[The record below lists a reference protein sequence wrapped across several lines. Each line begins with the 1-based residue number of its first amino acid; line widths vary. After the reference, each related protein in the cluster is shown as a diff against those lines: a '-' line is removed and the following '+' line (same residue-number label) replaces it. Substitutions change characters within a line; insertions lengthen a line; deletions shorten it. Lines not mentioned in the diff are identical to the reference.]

1 MINRNMRKNKY
12 SSRELGFTIV
22 ETIVVIA
29 VFTLVI
35 TAIMSSILYFYKSN
49 TMTLEQAY
57 AINSARKG
65 IEFMAR
71 DIREAIYSDE
81 GAYPIISIG
90 ANSFYF
96 YSDID
101 RDDNVERIRYFIDG
115 TDLKK
120 GLTEPFGD
128 PPEYLDNNETISVIS
143 DNTRN
148 LEQEIPIFEFFDNQ
162 GNEITDYNKISDV
175 AFAKINLIVNV
186 NANRL
191 PNEFTLRS
199 SATLRNLK
207 INL

>member
-1 MINRNMRKNKY
+1 MRYKTQIKN
-12 SSRELGFTIV
+12 GFTII
-22 ETIVVIA
+22 ETLVVIG
-29 VFTLVI
+29 VFTLVML
-35 TAIMSSILYFYKSN
+35 AISSSILYFYKSN
-49 TMTLEQAY
+49 TITLEQAF

-65 IEFMAR
+65 IEFMTR
-71 DIREAIYSDE
+71 DIREIIYSDE

-101 RDDNVERIRYFIDG
+101 RDNSIERVRYFMDG

-120 GLTEPFGD
+120 GLTEAAGD
-128 PPEYLDNNETISVIS
+128 PPKYLDGNEVISVIS
-143 DNTRN
+143 DSARN
-148 LEQEIPIFEFFDNQ
+148 IEQGISVFKYFDGQ
-162 GNEITDYNKISDV
+162 GNEIVDYDKVSDV
-175 AFAKINLIVNV
+175 AFVKVNLVVNI

-191 PNEFTLRS
+191 PDEFTLRS